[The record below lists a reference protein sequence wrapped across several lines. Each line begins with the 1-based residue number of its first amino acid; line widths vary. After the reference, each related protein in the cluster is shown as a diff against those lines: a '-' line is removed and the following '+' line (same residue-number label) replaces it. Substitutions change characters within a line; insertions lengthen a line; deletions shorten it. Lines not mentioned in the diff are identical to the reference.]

1 VTPSPSRSRRARRR
15 GVARRL
21 VVAVAAAVAALAV
34 LAPALVAPG
43 TPAAAQPA
51 RVQVSLVDHP
61 YWVRPGERF
70 DVRLRAPGAPADAAV
85 QLVVHDPVDSR
96 REFRDTLDGDLG
108 DVAYTG
114 ERAPLAG
121 LPAGPGGSV
130 TTGFVAGPGGAPLP
144 GRGVYPVEVQLVSA
158 GGEVLGGFVT
168 YLVYLR
174 GPRDQFPPLSAAVVL
189 DVAADPSLQPDGTV
203 VPPDGAVDR
212 ARERADVFGAV
223 TGVPVTLAP
232 RPETLAALGQA
243 GPAGRATVDD
253 LRAAAATRPVLAR
266 PFVDIDLADLRRA
279 GLVGEANAQAEGGAN
294 VVRSELGTEP
304 IGGVWL
310 SGPTLGAESARLAR
324 DLGFAKALVPPSA
337 VDGGGDDE
345 PVPLGPVRLGDD
357 GPVAMVSD
365 PDLAAHLT
373 GDADMV
379 GAHRF
384 VAELAITWLEAPS
397 NPRAVAVHIPAD
409 ADIDPATVASAVGA
423 LGDGQA
429 VRVLPLDQ
437 LLDAVPPPEDGVPSV
452 SLAPDENTDDLR
464 AVAGP
469 LQAARATVA
478 GLGGLVDEPELAAS
492 MQESLLLS
500 TGADTP
506 DADRAA
512 YVDRVTAALGTV
524 TGAVTLPDQF
534 RITLTS
540 RSSSIPVTLTN
551 LSDRELSVQVH
562 LDSDQ
567 LEFPDGDV
575 IPARLVPGTTRLD
588 VPVRART
595 SGAFTLDVRVT
606 SPDGS
611 IELDRSTFDIR
622 STAISGVG
630 LFLSVGAGLF
640 LLVWWARH
648 WRSARRSRHL
658 MPAAAVPTEPVP
670 GGDAAGSPAATAAT
684 AARPVAGHRPE
695 SADDDYRPAHMAA
708 GGRGGSARRP

>member
-1 VTPSPSRSRRARRR
+1 VTPSPSRPRRDCARGR
-15 GVARRL
+15 GVVRRL
-21 VVAVAAAVAALAV
+21 AGAAAGAVATLAL

-43 TPAAAQPA
+43 TPASAQPA
-51 RVQVSLVDHP
+51 TAQVSLVENP

-85 QLVVHDPVDSR
+85 QLVVHDPLDSR
-96 REFRDTLDGDLG
+96 QAFRDTLDGDLG
-108 DVAYTG
+108 DVAFTG

-121 LPAGPGGSV
+121 LAAGPAGSV
-130 TTGFVAGPGGAPLP
+130 TTGFVVGPGGAPLR

-158 GGEVLGGFVT
+158 GGDVLGGFVT

-174 GPRDQFPPLSAAVVL
+174 GPRDEFPPLSAAVVL
-189 DVAADPSLQPDGTV
+189 DIAAGPALQPDGTV
-203 VPPDGAVDR
+203 VLPDGAVDR
-212 ARERADVFGAV
+212 ARERADVFSAV

-243 GPAGRATVDD
+243 GAAGRATVDD
-253 LRAAAATRPVLAR
+253 LRAAAVTRPVLAR
-266 PFVDIDLADLRRA
+266 PFVDIDVAELRRA
-279 GLVGEANAQAEGGAN
+279 GLLGEANAQAEGGAN
-294 VVRSELGTEP
+294 VVRSELATEP
-304 IGGVWL
+304 IGGLWL
-310 SGPTLGAESARLAR
+310 SGATLGAESARVAR
-324 DLGFAKALVPPSA
+324 ELGFAQALVPPSA
-337 VDGGGDDE
+337 VDGGGGDE
-345 PVPLGPVRLGDD
+345 PVPLGPVRLGAD
-357 GPVAMVSD
+357 GPLAMVSD

-373 GDADMV
+373 GDAGMV

-409 ADIDPATVASAVGA
+409 ADIDPATVASALGA

-437 LLDAVPPPEDGVPSV
+437 LLDAVPPAEGGVPSV
-452 SLAPDENTDDLR
+452 SLAPDEDDDDLG
-464 AVAGP
+464 AVAEP
-469 LQAARATVA
+469 LAAARATVA
-478 GLGGLVDEPELAAS
+478 GLGGLVGEPQLAAS
-492 MQESLLLS
+492 LQKSLLLS
-500 TGADTP
+500 TGTDTP
-506 DADRAA
+506 DATRPA

-540 RSSSIPVTLTN
+540 RSSSIPVKLTN

-575 IPARLVPGTTRLD
+575 IPARLAPGTTRLD

-658 MPAAAVPTEPVP
+658 MPATAVPTGPAP
-670 GGDAAGSPAATAAT
+670 GGEPAGSPAA
-684 AARPVAGHRPE
+684 AGPAPGHGP
-695 SADDDYRPAHMAA
+695 APPDDDYRPAHMAA
-708 GGRGGSARRP
+708 GGRGGTARRP

>member
-1 VTPSPSRSRRARRR
+1 MTPSPSRSRRDR
-15 GVARRL
+15 GRGSGRCL
-21 VVAVAAAVAALAV
+21 LVAVAAAVAALAV

-51 RVQVSLVDHP
+51 GTPVSLVDHR

-70 DVRLRAPGAPADAAV
+70 DIRLRAPGAPADAGV
-85 QLVVHDPVDSR
+85 RLVVHDPVASR
-96 REFRDTLDGDLG
+96 QTFRETLDGELG

-121 LPAGPGGSV
+121 LPTGPGGSV
-130 TTGFVAGPGGAPLP
+130 TTGFVVGPGGAPLP

-158 GGEVLGGFVT
+158 AGDVLGGFVT

-189 DVAADPSLQPDGTV
+189 DVAAAPSLQPDGTV

-212 ARERADVFGAV
+212 ARERADVFRAD

-243 GPAGRATVDD
+243 GAAGRATADD

-304 IGGVWL
+304 IGGLWL

-324 DLGFAKALVPPSA
+324 ELGFTKALVPPSA
-337 VDGGGDDE
+337 VDGGEDE
-345 PVPLGPVRLGDD
+345 PVPPGPVRLGDD
-357 GPVAMVSD
+357 GPMAMVSD

-373 GDADMV
+373 GDAGMV

-409 ADIDPATVASAVGA
+409 ADIDPAIVASAVGA

-429 VRVLPLDQ
+429 VRVVPLDQ

-452 SLAPDENTDDLR
+452 SLSPDEDADDLG
-464 AVAGP
+464 AVAAP
-469 LQAARATVA
+469 LEAARATVA

-492 MQESLLLS
+492 LQDSLLLS

-575 IPARLVPGTTRLD
+575 VPARLAPGTTRLD

-658 MPAAAVPTEPVP
+658 MPAEAVPTEPAR
-670 GGDAAGSPAATAAT
+670 GGEAAGSPATTAAQQ
-684 AARPVAGHRPE
+684 VAGHGPE
-695 SADDDYRPAHMAA
+695 PADDDYRPAHMAA
-708 GGRGGSARRP
+708 GGRGGPARRP